1 MQLAELKS
9 RLIELAAATD
19 MRFEAT
25 KDEEATLQELAAEV
39 EKLNPTPDPATRADL
54 LDGRWRLLYSSFR
67 LTREASLA
75 RLSFGKLPEVTVRV
89 EGIYQEVRTA
99 SGDYNNLVHFS
110 HGELKGVQV
119 TKGRFAPAD
128 GTRLSVAFHGA
139 DARPEDRTMP
149 LPRFAAELGTSPDR
163 LDAPLEA
170 PGLWSDVVYLDDGLR
185 LMRGAYRN
193 LYVLV
198 RDGAPPVSF

>member
-1 MQLAELKS
+1 MSLPELKQ

-25 KDEEATLQELAAEV
+25 KDEEKTIQELAAEV
-39 EKLNPTPDPATRADL
+39 EKLNPTPDPARRADL

-67 LTREASLA
+67 LTREASLG

-89 EGIYQEVRTA
+89 EGIYQEVGTA
-99 SGDYNNLVHFS
+99 GGHYNNLVYFT
-110 HGELKGVQV
+110 HGATAGVQA
-119 TKGRFAPAD
+119 TKGRFEPAD
-128 GTRLSVAFHGA
+128 GTRLSIGFYAA
-139 DARPEDRTMP
+139 DARPAGAGVP
-149 LPRFAAELGTSPDR
+149 LPAFASELGTSPDR
-163 LDAPLEA
+163 LEAPLEA
-170 PGLWSDVVYLDDGLR
+170 PGLWSDVVYLDDELR

-198 RDGAPPVSF
+198 RDAGPVVSF